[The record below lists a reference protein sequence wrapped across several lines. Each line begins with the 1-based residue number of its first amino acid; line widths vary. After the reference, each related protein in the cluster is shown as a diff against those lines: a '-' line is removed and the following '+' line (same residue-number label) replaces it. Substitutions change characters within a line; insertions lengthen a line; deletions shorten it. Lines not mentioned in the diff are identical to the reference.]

1 MTQKFIAQLV
11 LLLPLLQPSL
21 AQSDPAPCN
30 LPSGAAA
37 RCVDISECSHLSK
50 LISNLRRPFPGDVTL
65 LIRDSFLC
73 GAEGGSVSVCC
84 PVEGIIPPLELS
96 STHPDKEGCGMQ
108 QGGAADCVTYDQC
121 SPFVQLLVN
130 LKKPLDPVV
139 PSMVRSSFLCGTDES
154 EGRVLPKICCP
165 SAALAVNKP
174 TNDYM
179 NHPAMK
185 LLANP
190 ETCGVSGAD
199 FRIVGGRDA
208 QLGQFP
214 WLVNLGYQQAG
225 AGQTLFKCGGT
236 LIGPRHVITAAHCVT
251 DLPRGFQ
258 LTKVRVGEHDLEKEQ
273 DCEGCEPPQDME
285 IGKVVFHPSYGKPHA
300 FQNDIAVIQLSKNV
314 TENDLVHPICL
325 PIHDDNDNYLDVGRS
340 GAAEAI
346 TEVAGWG
353 ATTIT
358 GRRPA
363 TVLQTLTV
371 NVTDSGQCKEVYAE
385 RGGVL
390 GEKQICAGGQKGKD
404 SCVGDS
410 GSGLMRSIPDFQT
423 GIDRWDLIGV
433 VSFGPRLCGTE
444 GVPGVYARVN
454 SYLHWLLDTIGEA

>member
-1 MTQKFIAQLV
+1 MTGYLLPE
-11 LLLPLLQPSL
+11 LLLLLALLQPGL
-21 AQSDPAPCN
+21 AQGSPCH

-37 RCVDISECSHLSK
+37 SCVDISQCDHLNK
-50 LISNLRRPFPGDVTL
+50 LVTNLQRPFPGDVTL

-73 GAEGGSVSVCC
+73 GAQAGSVSVCC
-84 PVEGIIPPLELS
+84 PLEGVSPALDLP
-96 STHPDKEGCGMQ
+96 TAHPDREGCAMQ
-108 QGGAADCVTYDQC
+108 HDEEAECVTYNQC

-139 PSMVRSSFLCGTDES
+139 PSMVRSSFLCGAEETD
-154 EGRVLPKICCP
+154 GRVLPKICCP
-165 SAALAVNKP
+165 SAALAVKKP
-174 TNDYM
+174 TNEYM
-179 NHPAMK
+179 AHPAMK
-185 LLANP
+185 LLASP

-199 FRIVGGRDA
+199 VRIVGGQDA

-236 LIGPRHVITAAHCVT
+236 LIGARHVVTAAHCVT

-258 LTKVRVGEHDLEKEQ
+258 LTKVRVGEHDLDREQ
-273 DCEGCEPPQDME
+273 DCDGCQPPQDMDIE
-285 IGKVVFHPSYGKPHA
+285 KVVFHPSYGKPQA
-300 FQNDIAVIQLSKNV
+300 FQNDIAVIKLAKNV
-314 TENDLVHPICL
+314 TEHDLVHPICL
-325 PIHDDNDNYLDVGRS
+325 PVHDDNDNYLDVGRS

-363 TVLQTLTV
+363 NVLQFLTV
-371 NVTDSGQCKEVYAE
+371 NVTDSGECKEIYAE

-390 GEKQICAGGQKGKD
+390 GEQQICAGGQKGKD

-410 GSGLMRSIPDFQT
+410 GSGLMRSVPDLKT

-454 SYLHWLLDTIGEA
+454 SYLSWLLDTVGDS